1 MGIQVWNNDAK
12 GFAMMR
18 RNKNAVLGFYGSY
31 LSGIEVTG
39 NVLVSTII
47 ELRMKS
53 LEMAQDRKKKEAR
66 R

>member
-1 MGIQVWNNDAK
+1 
-12 GFAMMR
+12 MMR